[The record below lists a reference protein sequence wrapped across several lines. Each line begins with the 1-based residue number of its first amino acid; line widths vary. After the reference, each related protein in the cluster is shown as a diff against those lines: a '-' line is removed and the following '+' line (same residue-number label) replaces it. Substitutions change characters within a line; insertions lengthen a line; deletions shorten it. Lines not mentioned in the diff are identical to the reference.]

1 MDNKLKSIVLEQLNE
16 INSVFEKDKRIFGG
30 YSATEYANNTAPE
43 DYNEDRT
50 DWRTLQSR
58 ADDMYYM
65 LNYIENKVSLLKK
78 VVEMGLD
85 LS

>member
-1 MDNKLKSIVLEQLNE
+1 MDNKLKTIVLEQLNE
-16 INSVFEKDKRIFGG
+16 INSIFEKDEKIFGG
-30 YSATEYANNTAPE
+30 YSATEYANYTAPE

-65 LNYIENKVSLLKK
+65 LNCIEDKIRLLKK
-78 VVEMGLD
+78 AVEMF
-85 LS
+85 

>member
-1 MDNKLKSIVLEQLNE
+1 MENKLKLIMLAINE
-16 INSVFEKDKRIFGG
+16 INSTFEEDDKRFGG

-65 LNYIENKVSLLKK
+65 LNSIKNKVSLIKTII
-78 VVEMGLD
+78 ED
-85 LS
+85 DF